1 MASGKQHILAKR
13 YARALFDVCSP
24 QDFDRVDEQL
34 RSLKELWR
42 GSPEFR
48 DAMQNP
54 SVSESIRKDIL
65 SEISRSTGG
74 WATKPLG
81 ELVSALVS
89 LGKTAAVDS
98 VSDIFSRMVREYKKS
113 LALEV
118 TVAKPLNEAGLVDL
132 KAKLSASIGGEVEVT
147 VAHDPEILGGMTI
160 RMGDA
165 LLDRSVAGSLKR
177 IAGELV

>member
-13 YARALFDVCSP
+13 YARALFDVSTP
-24 QDFDRVDEQL
+24 AEFDHVDDQL
-34 RSLKELWR
+34 KSIKALWKD
-42 GSPEFR
+42 SAEFR

-54 SVSESIRKDIL
+54 SVSESARKEIL
-65 SEISRSTGG
+65 NAIVASVGG
-74 WATKPLG
+74 WSTKPLA

-89 LGKTAAVDS
+89 LGKTVAIDG

-118 TVAKPLNEAGLVDL
+118 TVAKPLDEAGLSAI
-132 KAKLSASIGGEVEVT
+132 KAKLAASVGGEVEVT
-147 VAHDPEILGGMTI
+147 VSHDPEILGGMTI
-160 RMGDA
+160 RMGDT
-165 LLDRSVAGSLKR
+165 LLDRSVAGTLKQ

>member
-34 RSLKELWR
+34 RFLKDIWQ
-42 GSPEFR
+42 GSSEFR

-54 SVSESIRKDIL
+54 SVSERVRKDIL
-65 SEISRSTGG
+65 VEISQSIGG

-89 LGKTAAVDS
+89 LGKTAALDS
-98 VSDIFSRMVREYKKS
+98 VSDIFSKMVREYKKS

-118 TVAKPLNEAGLVDL
+118 TVAKPLTEAGIADL

-160 RMGDA
+160 RMGDT
-165 LLDRSVAGSLKR
+165 LLDRSVAGTLKQ